1 MVREPAQDRREQG
14 KDLVRTTVVHGQYLL
29 LVSSV
34 VPCLAFICYDLFFSL
49 AVLIESLGCGTLPWR
64 REMDKAKGK
73 GHGVELVCDI
83 ADNDIVM
90 THNTVSYHSIR

>member
-1 MVREPAQDRREQG
+1 M
-14 KDLVRTTVVHGQYLL
+14 YLT

-34 VPCLAFICYDLFFSL
+34 VPCFFCVCGLSFSL

-64 REMDKAKGK
+64 REMDKGQGE

-83 ADNDIVM
+83 ADADVVM
-90 THNTVSYHSIR
+90 TNNTVRNDT